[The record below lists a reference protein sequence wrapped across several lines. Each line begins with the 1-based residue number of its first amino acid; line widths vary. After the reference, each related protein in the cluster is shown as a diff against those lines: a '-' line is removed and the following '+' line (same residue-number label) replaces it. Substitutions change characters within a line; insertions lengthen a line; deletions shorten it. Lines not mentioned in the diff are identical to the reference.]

1 MGKGLLSST
10 CFGGSTV
17 IKYGKTG
24 PILKRLSTVDLADH
38 LGEARELV
46 DAAKEQ
52 AARVVAVAEAERER
66 LAIEVEEAAKNRGYE
81 VGYAEGRSAG
91 HVAAFEES
99 KKTFERQHANI
110 VKHMQQ
116 TVTQI
121 VEMKESLR
129 IAAERDVLAFAVKL
143 ATDLTF
149 SIGRLSCKSAIENVK
164 RSLRLVGLR
173 TDLTIRV
180 HPDDASAMETYAAA
194 AVRHIEQTSVFA
206 VVTDDSLSPGG
217 CIVETDRSVV
227 DATLET
233 QTQELTSLLLG
244 DMTSGGKRDPADESG
259 KEND

>member
-1 MGKGLLSST
+1 MGTGLMFGTRS
-10 CFGGSTV
+10 GGSRL
-17 IKYGKTG
+17 IKAGRTG

-38 LGEARELV
+38 LGEAREVV
-46 DAAKEQ
+46 DAAKER
-52 AARVVAVAEAERER
+52 AARAVVVAEAEREL

-81 VGYAEGRSAG
+81 AGYAEGRSAG
-91 HVAAFEES
+91 HEAAFAES
-99 KKTFERQHANI
+99 TKTFERQHANL
-110 VKHMQQ
+110 VKHMQRA
-116 TVTQI
+116 VSQI

-149 SIGRLSCKSAIENVK
+149 SIGRVSSESAIENVK

-173 TDLTIRV
+173 TDLTVRV

-194 AVRHIEQTSVFA
+194 ALRHIEETSVFA

-227 DATLET
+227 DATLDT
-233 QTQELTSLLLG
+233 QIQELTSLLLG
-244 DMTSGGKRDPADESG
+244 DVTNGGKRDSVEESG
-259 KEND
+259 NEND